1 MVCAAR
7 VESWTR
13 RVATPIVQTAF
24 APETS
29 MPAAS
34 YIDPR
39 NGKLYPLDQPRW
51 CSDERTPLLVTPG
64 AGISREDIDS
74 RTRSL
79 WRYRAALPVE
89 IAKPI
94 TLGEGCTP
102 LVQQDWGDLQPFFKL
117 EWFNPTGSFKD
128 RGSSVMLSFLR
139 QIGIDAILEDSS
151 GNGGSSMAG
160 LGAAGGMRV
169 KILAPASTS
178 PAKIAQVRAY
188 GATVQLVE
196 GPREESEAEA
206 IRQSS
211 QTFYA
216 SHNWQPFFLEGTKSL
231 AYEIWEDLGFRAPD
245 NVIVPVG
252 AGSSLLGCAL
262 GFRELLKAGQIAK
275 LPRLFAAQPQN
286 CSPIDASFKAGVDTP
301 VAREVTKT
309 IAEGTAIKNP
319 LRLREIIAALRES
332 GGGTVALTEEE
343 IVAALRRLARQGL
356 FAEPTSASAA
366 AALEKLSSAGSIKAS
381 ETTVV
386 VLTGTGLKA
395 ATIVADLV
403 R

>member
-1 MVCAAR
+1 
-7 VESWTR
+7 
-13 RVATPIVQTAF
+13 
-24 APETS
+24 

-39 NGKLYPLDQPRW
+39 NGRLYSLEQPRW

-64 AGISREDIDS
+64 TGISREDID
-74 RTRSL
+74 RRARSL
-79 WRYRAALPVE
+79 WRYRAALPVD
-89 IAKPI
+89 IKNPI

-102 LVQQDWGDLQPFFKL
+102 LVAQEWGDLRPFFKL

-139 QIGIDAILEDSS
+139 QIGVDAILEDSS

-188 GATVQLVE
+188 GATVQLVQ

-231 AYEIWEDLGFRAPD
+231 AYEIWEDLGFRGPD
-245 NVIVPVG
+245 NIIVPVG
-252 AGSSLLGCAL
+252 AGSSLLGCAF
-262 GFRELLKAGQIAK
+262 GFRELLKAGQISK
-275 LPRLFAAQPQN
+275 LPRLFAAQPLN
-286 CSPIDASFKAGVDTP
+286 CSPIDASFQAGVDTP
-301 VAREVTKT
+301 VAREVKKT

-332 GGGTVALTEEE
+332 GGGTIALTEEE

-366 AALEKLSSAGSIKAS
+366 AALEKLAAARAIKGG
-381 ETTVV
+381 ETTVA

-395 ATIVADLV
+395 ATTVAELV
-403 R
+403 Q

>member
-1 MVCAAR
+1 MICAAR
-7 VESWTR
+7 VESWTK

-64 AGISREDIDS
+64 AGISREDIDG

-252 AGSSLLGCAL
+252 AGSSLLGCAF

-332 GGGTVALTEEE
+332 GGGTVALPEEE

-381 ETTVV
+381 ETTVA

-403 R
+403 Q

>member
-1 MVCAAR
+1 M
-7 VESWTR
+7 S
-13 RVATPIVQTAF
+13 
-24 APETS
+24 S
-29 MPAAS
+29 S

-39 NGKLYPLDQPRW
+39 NGKLYPLEVPRW

-64 AGISREDIDS
+64 AGMSRDEIDR

-102 LVQQDWGDLQPFFKL
+102 LVQQAWGDLRPFFKL

-139 QIGIDAILEDSS
+139 QIGVDAVLEDSS

-160 LGAAGGMRV
+160 LGAAGNMRV

-188 GATVQLVE
+188 GAEVQLVE

-206 IRQSS
+206 IRQSAG
-211 QTFYA
+211 TFYA
-216 SHNWQPFFLEGTKSL
+216 SHNWQPFFLEGTKSF
-231 AYEIWEDLGFRAPD
+231 AYELWEDLGFRAPD
-245 NVIVPVG
+245 NVIMPVG
-252 AGSSLLGCAL
+252 AGSSLLGCAF

-275 LPRLFAAQPQN
+275 LPRLIVAQPLN
-286 CSPIDASFKAGVDTP
+286 CSPIDASFQAGVDTP
-301 VAREVTKT
+301 VSREVQKT
-309 IAEGTAIKNP
+309 IAEGTAIKHP
-319 LRLREIIAALRES
+319 MRLREIIGALRES
-332 GGGTVALTEEE
+332 GGVTVALTEDE

-356 FAEPTSASAA
+356 FAEPTSASGA
-366 AALEKLSSAGSIKAS
+366 AALDKLAAAGIIKPN
-381 ETTVV
+381 ETTAVI
-386 VLTGTGLKA
+386 LTGTGLKA
-395 ATIVADLV
+395 ASTVADLV
-403 R
+403 Q